1 MNEIFLKIAEI
12 SATTSVV
19 ILLVAVLSKIIDK
32 KFISGWKYWIWLII
46 ALRLMVPFNPGAELF
61 EKKVEVEVPN
71 VSIYVPAAFSG
82 GTNLSTP
89 SEIVLPEQNYD
100 AQTSKIP
107 EDKVVAPTKRE
118 EEGREKTSLLNAI
131 TFVWVGGA
139 AIMFLWNI
147 GAYILFRN
155 VTLSRSFGA

>member
-71 VSIYVPAAFSG
+71 VSIYVPAAF
-82 GTNLSTP
+82 P
-89 SEIVLPEQNYD
+89 AEQ
-100 AQTSKIP
+100 I
-107 EDKVVAPTKRE
+107 
-118 EEGREKTSLLNAI
+118 
-131 TFVWVGGA
+131 
-139 AIMFLWNI
+139 
-147 GAYILFRN
+147 
-155 VTLSRSFGA
+155 